1 MIKKLVVIVLGFWV
15 VKKYVMPY
23 FNDKS
28 DDDFFSSPSESDL
41 TGTTDDTL

>member
-28 DDDFFSSPSESDL
+28 DGDL
-41 TGTTDDTL
+41 GTTDDTL